1 MKGKSVYITP
11 PPEKNNTAS
20 HALPPLQDYELLVT
34 GCAHLCK
41 NYRLLYSYRNLL
53 TQLESIMT
61 YNHTILSHCLLGCKS
76 PTAQSTKPNA
86 AFRSIKWGK
95 LLHAY
100 PIQSPKAKLR

>member
-11 PPEKNNTAS
+11 PPEKNNAAS
-20 HALPPLQDYELLVT
+20 HAFPPLQDYELLVT

-86 AFRSIKWGK
+86 AFRSINRAKS
-95 LLHAY
+95 
-100 PIQSPKAKLR
+100 SPACPKKYLKETLR